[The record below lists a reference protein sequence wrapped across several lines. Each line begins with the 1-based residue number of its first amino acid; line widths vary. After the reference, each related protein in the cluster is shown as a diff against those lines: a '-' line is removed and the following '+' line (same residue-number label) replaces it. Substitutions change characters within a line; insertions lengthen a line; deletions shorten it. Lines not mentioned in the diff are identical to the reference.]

1 MSNLE
6 AFTSAVEKGYA
17 FEGNHVTLGG
27 AVLDGIPVKGLHVKA
42 PLRMFNRH
50 GLVAGATGTG
60 KTKTL
65 QALAESL
72 SANGVSTLMMDIKG
86 DISGISQLG
95 IDNPT
100 IAERSQKMGIEW
112 KPDQFPVEFLTI
124 SAEKGTRLRATISE
138 FGPILLTKILE
149 LNDTQGGLV
158 AMVFKYC
165 DDKQLPLLDIKDFR
179 KTLQYISNEGK
190 DEVENAYGLVSSS
203 SVGAVMRKL
212 LEIEGQGADV
222 FFGEISFEVDD
233 LVRLDEKGRGTINIL
248 RLTDIQSK
256 PKLFSSFMLCL
267 LAEIYQKFPE
277 RGDKDDPELVI
288 FIDEAHLIFEEASK
302 ALNDQIETIIK
313 LIRSKGVGIF
323 FCTQSPMDIP
333 EGVLGQLGM
342 KIQHALRAFTPKDRV
357 AIKKTSENY
366 PITEFYKTED
376 LLTQLGIGEALVTVL
391 NEKGIPTPLVHCMM
405 ITPRTRMDIIT
416 EAELTVIT
424 NASSLAKKY
433 NQEIDRESA
442 FEMLTEKLKQAAEAT
457 ERLNAAEKY
466 EKQGANGGHEKS
478 IYERVAESKYREIIV
493 KEAARRL
500 LGVIDVSGTRI
511 EEEIIAFNNKSDEK
525 NKSDAAPKIEGKVS
539 ERLSQKIVD
548 EALKDLNSLTGL
560 TAVKEEIKSLINFII
575 VQKAREDKGFKSS
588 SLSYHIVFTGNPG
601 TGKTTVA
608 RIIAK
613 IYKALGVLQQGQ
625 LIETDRSGL
634 IAEYVGQTAVKVNK
648 TVDSALNGVLFIDE
662 AYSIVGDSQDSFGKE
677 AVSTLIKRM
686 EDDRDKLIV
695 ILAGYT
701 KEMQD
706 FIETNPGFKS
716 RFNRYID
723 FADYQPDELLLIFEG
738 LCKKLDYK
746 ITDNAKTKLTNIFI
760 AAYNNRDKSFGNGR
774 FVRNTFEKSL
784 ERQANRIA
792 TLADLTDEVLTT
804 ITADDLPDK

>member
-100 IAERSQKMGIEW
+100 IAERSQKMGFEW

-267 LAEIYQKFPE
+267 LAFGGTFAFLPTHKAKQK
-277 RGDKDDPELVI
+277 
-288 FIDEAHLIFEEASK
+288 
-302 ALNDQIETIIK
+302 
-313 LIRSKGVGIF
+313 
-323 FCTQSPMDIP
+323 TQ
-333 EGVLGQLGM
+333 
-342 KIQHALRAFTPKDRV
+342 
-357 AIKKTSENY
+357 
-366 PITEFYKTED
+366 
-376 LLTQLGIGEALVTVL
+376 
-391 NEKGIPTPLVHCMM
+391 
-405 ITPRTRMDIIT
+405 
-416 EAELTVIT
+416 
-424 NASSLAKKY
+424 
-433 NQEIDRESA
+433 
-442 FEMLTEKLKQAAEAT
+442 
-457 ERLNAAEKY
+457 
-466 EKQGANGGHEKS
+466 KS
-478 IYERVAESKYREIIV
+478 H
-493 KEAARRL
+493 
-500 LGVIDVSGTRI
+500 
-511 EEEIIAFNNKSDEK
+511 
-525 NKSDAAPKIEGKVS
+525 
-539 ERLSQKIVD
+539 Q
-548 EALKDLNSLTGL
+548 ALK
-560 TAVKEEIKSLINFII
+560 E
-575 VQKAREDKGFKSS
+575 
-588 SLSYHIVFTGNPG
+588 
-601 TGKTTVA
+601 KTHL
-608 RIIAK
+608 K
-613 IYKALGVLQQGQ
+613 
-625 LIETDRSGL
+625 
-634 IAEYVGQTAVKVNK
+634 
-648 TVDSALNGVLFIDE
+648 
-662 AYSIVGDSQDSFGKE
+662 
-677 AVSTLIKRM
+677 
-686 EDDRDKLIV
+686 
-695 ILAGYT
+695 YT
-701 KEMQD
+701 
-706 FIETNPGFKS
+706 I
-716 RFNRYID
+716 
-723 FADYQPDELLLIFEG
+723 
-738 LCKKLDYK
+738 
-746 ITDNAKTKLTNIFI
+746 
-760 AAYNNRDKSFGNGR
+760 
-774 FVRNTFEKSL
+774 
-784 ERQANRIA
+784 
-792 TLADLTDEVLTT
+792 
-804 ITADDLPDK
+804 